1 MGRVANI
8 KEKQKQIEEALR
20 IARLVEKSDNPLS
33 FFREEPK
40 QPFFNAENFNAEKSD
55 TIAERFS
62 ICTMGNKEIAKSSAM
77 SMAQYKD
84 EQFRNEK
91 DKIFE
96 AFTDFLAQCDITDA
110 NGYPMEASEIVQ
122 IVRKKIENKL

>member
-1 MGRVANI
+1 MGRVTNI

-20 IARLVEKSDNPLS
+20 IAKLAEKSDNPLS

-40 QPFFNAENFNAEKSD
+40 QPFFNAEKSN

-62 ICTMGNKEIAKSSAM
+62 VCHKEMAKSSAM
-77 SMAQYKD
+77 IMAHYKD
-84 EQFRNEK
+84 EQFRIEK
-91 DKIFE
+91 EEIFE

-110 NGYPMEASEIVQ
+110 NGYPIEANEIVQ
-122 IVRKKIENKL
+122 FVRKKIENKL

>member
-1 MGRVANI
+1 MCRVANI

-20 IARLVEKSDNPLS
+20 IAKLAEKSDNPLR

-40 QPFFNAENFNAEKSD
+40 QPFFNAEKSD

-62 ICTMGNKEIAKSSAM
+62 ICTMSNKEIAKSSAM
-77 SMAQYKD
+77 DMAYYKD
-84 EQFRNEK
+84 EQFRKEK

-96 AFTDFLAQCDITDA
+96 VVRDFLSQCNITDA
-110 NGYPMEASEIVQ
+110 NGYSIEANEIVQ
-122 IVRKKIENKL
+122 FVRKKIENKL

>member
-1 MGRVANI
+1 MGRVKNV
-8 KEKQKQIEEALR
+8 KEMQKQIEEAVR
-20 IARLVEKSDNPLS
+20 ISKLAMKSKNPID
-33 FFREEPK
+33 FFREKP
-40 QPFFNAENFNAEKSD
+40 QPFFNAEKSD

-62 ICTMGNKEIAKSSAM
+62 VCTMGNKEIAKSSAM

-84 EQFRNEK
+84 EQFRKEK
-91 DKIFE
+91 DKIFD
-96 AFTDFLAQCDITDA
+96 AFTDFLSQCDITDA

>member
-20 IARLVEKSDNPLS
+20 IAKLAEKSDNPLR

-40 QPFFNAENFNAEKSD
+40 QPFFNAEKSD

-62 ICTMGNKEIAKSSAM
+62 ICTMSNKEIAKSSAM
-77 SMAQYKD
+77 GMAYYKD
-84 EQFRNEK
+84 EQFRKEKEK

-96 AFTDFLAQCDITDA
+96 AFTDFLSQCNITDA
-110 NGYPMEASEIVQ
+110 NGYPMEANGIVQ
-122 IVRKKIENKL
+122 LVRKKIENKL